1 MMELIQARRRIAVY
15 RAIEL
20 VAMQSDAT
28 ITIANIYCSDDMF
41 RVLIIVMS
49 R

>member
-1 MMELIQARRRIAVY
+1 MELIQAPRRIAIY

-28 ITIANIYCSDDMF
+28 ITIANIYCSDDML
-41 RVLIIVMS
+41 RVLIIVV
-49 R
+49 RR